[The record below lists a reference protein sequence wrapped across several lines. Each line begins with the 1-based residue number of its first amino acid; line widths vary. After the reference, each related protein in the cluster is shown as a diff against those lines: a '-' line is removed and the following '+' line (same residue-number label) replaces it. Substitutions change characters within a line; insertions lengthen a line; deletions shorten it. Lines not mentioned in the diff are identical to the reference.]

1 MPVIFLQCSGSHV
14 EAVTGSSYCMRS
26 YSSEQPDQKSNQK
39 SYYQANSINSLDS
52 SGQTKSLDQKM
63 PPESTEVI
71 KAILEGK
78 YSWACVLI
86 LRASGYNP
94 LHYMPYRT
102 YKRLLKE
109 NSK

>member
-1 MPVIFLQCSGSHV
+1 
-14 EAVTGSSYCMRS
+14 MRS
-26 YSSEQPDQKSNQK
+26 YSSEQPDPKSNQQ
-39 SYYQANSINSLDS
+39 SYYQANSINSPDS
-52 SGQTKSLDQKM
+52 SGFASERSKSPGQTKSLDQKM
-63 PPESTEVI
+63 PPEPTEVI
-71 KAILEGK
+71 NAILEGK